1 MEYKDYYKVMGLK
14 QDASPSDVKVAYR
27 RLARKY
33 HPDLNKD
40 PKAEEHFKELGEAYD
55 VLKDPE
61 KRKTYDQFARDWE
74 LNQQAKASPHSYTH
88 AWDGGGSDY
97 QYSRDFFES
106 LFGERAF
113 REQHL
118 NGADLHGSVN
128 VSLEE
133 AYHGAVKTLHLPGT
147 GSSKTGAKALHVK
160 IPVGV
165 KSGQQIRLAGQGAH
179 GSAGGSRGD
188 LYLTI
193 SVDKHPV
200 FDVMGNDI
208 YITLPVTPWEAA
220 LGCQTVVPTL
230 GGKVDLKI
238 PEGSQGGQTLRLKK
252 RGLPGPV
259 VGDQYILLKIIIPQ
273 PITDSAKLLYQ
284 QMAKEMPFNP
294 RETMGV

>member
-14 QDASPSDVKVAYR
+14 QDASPSEVKVAYR

-97 QYSRDFFES
+97 QYSRDFFVS
-106 LFGERAF
+106 LVGERAF

-147 GSSKTGAKALHVK
+147 GSSKTGSQALHVK

-179 GSAGGSRGD
+179 GSEGGSRGD

-294 RETMGV
+294 REKLGV